1 MDTLST
7 KQVAQRLGVH
17 VATVRKLARQKK
29 LDSFRVG
36 TKLLRFTPA
45 AVDAYIAR
53 QSAPPSHDF
62 GPVHDSIRHL
72 LPTNER
78 K

>member
-1 MDTLST
+1 MDVLST
-7 KQVAQRLGVH
+7 EQVAQRLGVH
-17 VATVRKLARQKK
+17 VATVRKLARQGRIS
-29 LDSFRVG
+29 SFRIG
-36 TKLLRFTPA
+36 TKLLRFHP
-45 AVDAYIAR
+45 DAIDRYIAR
-53 QSAPPSHDF
+53 QSAPPTHDF